1 MKNILSRFGKI
12 SLLLAL
18 IYFVVG
24 CDDDKED
31 VAPGLYVMSDEIET
45 FPGDTV
51 LVSGTAS
58 NYVGLESVTLSC
70 EQWGFIKYMN
80 WAGRSPKSLIMIIGS
95 LYRKR

>member
-18 IYFVVG
+18 MYFVVG

-31 VAPGLYVMSDEIET
+31 VALGLYVMSDEIET

-51 LVSGTAS
+51 L
-58 NYVGLESVTLSC
+58 
-70 EQWGFIKYMN
+70 
-80 WAGRSPKSLIMIIGS
+80 
-95 LYRKR
+95 

>member
-12 SLLLAL
+12 SLLLAFM
-18 IYFVVG
+18 YFVVG

-51 LVSGTAS
+51 LVVNNG
-58 NYVGLESVTLSC
+58 
-70 EQWGFIKYMN
+70 GFIRYMN
-80 WAGRSPKSLIMIIGS
+80 WAGKSLKSLIIIINS
-95 LYRKR
+95 LCRKTLVLKNIY

>member
-70 EQWGFIKYMN
+70 EH

-95 LYRKR
+95 LYRKTLVLKNIY

>member
-12 SLLLAL
+12 SLLLAFM
-18 IYFVVG
+18 YFVVG

-70 EQWGFIKYMN
+70 EQWGIHKV
-80 WAGRSPKSLIMIIGS
+80 
-95 LYRKR
+95 

>member
-51 LVSGTAS
+51 LDRKSTRLNS
-58 NYVGLESVTLSC
+58 SHIEESRMPSS
-70 EQWGFIKYMN
+70 
-80 WAGRSPKSLIMIIGS
+80 A
-95 LYRKR
+95 